1 MVQPNYAFAKRQK
14 QIAKKKKK
22 DEKRMQKLAVDD
34 SQPEVA
40 QPEVDPPVAD
50 NDDKATND

>member
-1 MVQPNYAFAKRQK
+1 MVKPNYAFAKRQK

-34 SQPEVA
+34 SQPELI
-40 QPEVDPPVAD
+40 QPVAGD
-50 NDDKATND
+50 EDKATKD